1 MGKDKMKVL
10 SLVFWLSAVSA
21 QTPDPESDV
30 VTTADPEL
38 PETPDP
44 VDAQDA
50 AQEVPEAPEAPEA
63 PEVPEVPEVP
73 EDVEQVNTSVTFPDC
88 TNNDTFQLC
97 LSTANDRRTTL
108 CEPVRNEEEEWYGCM
123 CDSTTEELRCYD
135 QCQDDALA
143 RSAQEGLEPSVAS
156 FCDVAAEFRE
166 DEEEEE
172 EEEEDDDDDDDDK
185 DQGLSTDSSSAGSVM
200 TSLWVI
206 VILVF

>member
-172 EEEEDDDDDDDDK
+172 EEEEDDDDDDDEDK
-185 DQGLSTDSSSAGSVM
+185 EDDSSSAGSVM
-200 TSLWVI
+200 TSL
-206 VILVF
+206 